1 MYRSALRCV
10 RWAYTLSLSPKM
22 QRLLLLLL
30 LMVLFY
36 YYAFFFCLSLALVLL
51 HFVFVLCVLSC
62 SSRIIH
68 CVPSS
73 NGSSSRRVYSTS
85 SMSTINI
92 WLHHEEEKKSVRA
105 ETTMATRE
113 RASVEHGN
121 RSTGDEP
128 AQMHIRAVSVSVFV
142 CVFKMR
148 HQHQKTTPTTIT
160 YTHK

>member
-10 RWAYTLSLSPKM
+10 RWAYTLSLSLS
-22 QRLLLLLL
+22 QNATTTTIIIADGLVLLLCI
-30 LMVLFY
+30 
-36 YYAFFFCLSLALVLL
+36 FFCLSLALVLL

-160 YTHK
+160 HT